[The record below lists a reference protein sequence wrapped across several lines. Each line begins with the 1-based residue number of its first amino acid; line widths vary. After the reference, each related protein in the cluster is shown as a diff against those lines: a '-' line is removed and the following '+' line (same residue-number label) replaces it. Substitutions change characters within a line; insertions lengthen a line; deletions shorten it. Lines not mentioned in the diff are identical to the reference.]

1 MQATEHLVSPTN
13 LNLSCHNDNCKN
25 DYHKYDAD
33 LPVAKLDP
41 FTTGA
46 YVQKCIN
53 KNLFP
58 CCKFF
63 WNNQDIDL
71 FMALVF
77 DKIGM
82 NWKYRPDD
90 RYKQMASWVVIR
102 QMIKKGQMISDSCV
116 LINGTLQQKDKWL
129 VAGRLATRA

>member
-1 MQATEHLVSPTN
+1 
-13 LNLSCHNDNCKN
+13 LNLICHNDNHKN

-33 LPVAKLDP
+33 LLLAKLDP

-53 KNLFP
+53 QKLFP
-58 CCKFF
+58 HCKFF
-63 WNNQDIDL
+63 WNNQDVDL

-82 NWKYRPDD
+82 GGFTPEDK
-90 RYKQMASWVVIR
+90 YKQMTSWVAIR
-102 QMIKKGQMISDSCV
+102 QFIKKGQMTSDSCV
-116 LINGTLQQKDKWL
+116 SINGTLWQKVSSPL
-129 VAGRLATRA
+129 LS